1 VVAVAADLAAAL
13 AADLACAL
21 DPVELALRVGLPPD
35 PWQADFLRS
44 VEPRILLNCSRQSGK
59 STVTALLAV
68 HAASYDPGALVLLLS
83 PSLRQSQELFR
94 KALAVYRSLD
104 NPVPS
109 EAESALRLEL
119 ANGSRIVSL
128 PGKEQTVRGFSG
140 VRLLAIDEAAR
151 VHDDLYFAIRPML
164 AVSGGRL
171 VALSTPFGNRGWWYD
186 AWESPEP
193 WRRFRVPAE
202 QCPRISAEFLEEERR
217 TMGEWWF
224 RQEYGCD
231 FLDAESRVF
240 ASHDIERAF
249 RDEVEVWDLD
259 WKRSL

>member
-1 VVAVAADLAAAL
+1 MPAELAADLAA
-13 AADLACAL
+13 DLATAL
-21 DPVELALRVGLPPD
+21 DPAALASKTGLPPD

-44 VEPRILLNCSRQSGK
+44 TDPRILLNCSRQSGK

-68 HAASYDPGALVLLLS
+68 HTALYDPGALVLLLS

-94 KALAVYRSLD
+94 KALDTYRSLE
-104 NPVPS
+104 NPVPV

-119 ANGSRIVSL
+119 ENGSRIVSL

-151 VHDDLYFAIRPML
+151 VADDLYFSIRPML

-171 VALSTPFGNRGWWYD
+171 VALSTPFGTRGWWYE
-186 AWESPEP
+186 AWRSQES
-193 WRRFRVPAE
+193 WRRFQIPAE
-202 QCPRISAEFLEEERR
+202 QCPRISADFLDEERR
-217 TMGEWWF
+217 TMGDWWF

-231 FLDAESRVF
+231 FLDAETQPFSRE
-240 ASHDIERAF
+240 DIDRAF
-249 RDEVEVWDLD
+249 EEEVEPWDL
-259 WKRSL
+259 

>member
-1 VVAVAADLAAAL
+1 
-13 AADLACAL
+13 
-21 DPVELALRVGLPPD
+21 
-35 PWQADFLRS
+35 
-44 VEPRILLNCSRQSGK
+44 
-59 STVTALLAV
+59 
-68 HAASYDPGALVLLLS
+68 
-83 PSLRQSQELFR
+83 
-94 KALAVYRSLD
+94 
-104 NPVPS
+104 
-109 EAESALRLEL
+109 
-119 ANGSRIVSL
+119 
-128 PGKEQTVRGFSG
+128 